1 MRAFSWG
8 LFVTLCLSAGS
19 ALAVPTWTVNSL
31 NSIGCTASTTNFT
44 TTVAGYTGGG
54 ERFRTQVDS
63 GGLRYMDEDA
73 GTPVGN
79 QQYSWSLYA
88 STSGGPTSGTWPI
101 PPGQQVTVNF
111 MFINGAGGPI
121 VYWRQIVLSKCDGGQ
136 IVSDQVY
143 LDSSSASCVGLGD
156 VPSGAS
162 YCPSV
167 QFLKN
172 RAITLGCTA
181 TTYCP
186 NDAVTRA
193 QMALFMNRLA
203 TSLEPVFVSA
213 SQSANTGSQFR
224 RGRLPN
230 RLVHRRERP
239 ARRDGNGDALP
250 QRRHCAAGYRA
261 DRLQH
266 RRRDDVAGVFAFLY
280 ACHQRRQRLR
290 HPVAGRR
297 THAVHRGAVGE
308 IRDQDGRIRTAPTV
322 ADAGCSITVRIDNH
336 NGTSFPYDAAT
347 QPGPS
352 TGAANTGVP
361 SDLRLPMSTP
371 APSAR
376 SNNP

>member
-19 ALAVPTWTVNSL
+19 VLAVPTWTVNSL

-44 TTVAGYTGGG
+44 TTVAGATGGG

-73 GTPVGN
+73 GTPLN

-101 PPGQQVTVNF
+101 PPGQPVTVNF
-111 MFINGAGGPI
+111 MFINGSGGPI
-121 VYWRQIVLSKCDGGQ
+121 VYWRQIVLSKCDGGIIQ
-136 IVSDQVY
+136 SDQVY
-143 LDSSSASCVGLGD
+143 LDSGSASCVGLGD
-156 VPSGAS
+156 VPANAS

-193 QMALFMNRLA
+193 QMALFMNRLS

-213 SQSANTGSQFR
+213 SQSANPAINSGGVACQTGSFIVGNAPRVATATAMLYHNAATAQR
-224 RGRLPN
+224 
-230 RLVHRRERP
+230 VT
-239 ARRDGNGDALP
+239 ARIVYSTDGGTTWQAFSPFYTLATNVANG
-250 QRRHCAAGYRA
+250 
-261 DRLQH
+261 
-266 RRRDDVAGVFAFLY
+266 FAT
-280 ACHQRRQRLR
+280 QS
-290 HPVAGRR
+290 PVAEPTLFTVGQLVKFGIR
-297 THAVHRGAVGE
+297 TGE
-308 IRDQDGRIRTAPTV
+308 FGTAPTV
-322 ADAGCSITVRIDNH
+322 ADSGCSITVRIDNH
-336 NGTSFPYDAAT
+336 NGTSFPYDVAT
-347 QPGPS
+347 EPGPS
-352 TGAANTGVP
+352 AGAANTGVP
-361 SDLRLPMSTP
+361 SGFKVPVSTP
-371 APSAR
+371 APAPR